1 MASQHNASRYLL
13 EEGRID
19 EYKAELRR
27 QREEEEPKE
36 AELKNIGQ

>member
-1 MASQHNASRYLL
+1 MASQHNTSRYLL

-19 EYKAELRR
+19 EYKAELQR
-27 QREEEEPKE
+27 QREEEPKE